1 MRHAAAMHR
10 RAALLLTVL
19 ATLSPEAGVGDQ
31 ARLPD
36 GDGEAAFA
44 GPGVPVEALAA
55 AIGAWLGVAY
65 DLPRA
70 PLPAIRFSSS
80 AAMTELYRGAD
91 AVAAGGRAVVALY
104 DRQAQTIHLPQGW
117 TGSSVAELSM
127 LVHEMVH
134 HLQQA
139 AGHRPAC
146 PAQGEALAYEAQARW
161 LAEVG
166 VAEPAVDPLFVKL
179 LAVCGF

>member
-1 MRHAAAMHR
+1 MHR

-19 ATLSPEAGVGDQ
+19 ATLSPQAVVGDQ
-31 ARLPD
+31 ARLPN
-36 GDGEAAFA
+36 GGGEAAFA
-44 GPGVPVEALAA
+44 GPGVPVEALVA
-55 AIGAWLGVAY
+55 AIGAWLGATY

-80 AAMTELYRGAD
+80 AAMGALYRGVEAD
-91 AVAAGGRAVVALY
+91 AAAAGGRAVVALY
-104 DRQAQTIHLPQGW
+104 DRQARTIHLPQGW
-117 TGSSVAELSM
+117 TGASVAEISM

-161 LAEVG
+161 LAEFG